1 MKKLVLVFIVS
12 FSFICLW
19 GLIESNPSGG
29 TWNDGNSWI
38 GGLVP
43 SPEDDVLITSNI
55 VINVDASCH
64 NFTISSSG
72 LIQNSYG
79 DHRQFTING
88 NLSNAG
94 FIKNNPNGYYLF
106 VYVKGNVENSGFILN
121 YELAFLGEEAQYFT
135 NSGSLSPAYL
145 IDNYPNSSVILLSD
159 ISTNNTII
167 DFNNDR
173 LVLNS
178 ASGTFNLSMSGGYM
192 IDTILEGGN
201 GATLSMTGGCYLEN
215 SYADEI
221 VFNGT
226 IIIKDNVVIDYLINQ
241 ATVYN
246 YFGDNRT
253 FTINQRLDNYG
264 IICNNPTAYLLFV
277 NIAGDV
283 NNYGTIRS
291 NKIYLTGAAQH
302 KLYQSDSYHSFNC
315 NNFIVSG
322 EGSTKALSNIYF
334 LNCEINLNNTTMI
347 LHNEDNSY
355 GLYLDSGKL
364 LYAILEGGTASVLN
378 LVNNAYLSN
387 VSMDDFIWQGTVIIE
402 NNVSINNLI
411 NQATVYNYSGDHR
424 TLTINQRLDNYE
436 TICNSPN
443 THWLFL
449 TIAGDLYNYGT
460 IFNYQINLISNTQH
474 ILLVQDENHSIAC
487 SHFYI
492 DSVGISKALSDLYY
506 ANCEINLNGTIM
518 MLYDEDNSYSLYING
533 GKLLNATLDG
543 GTASILNLE
552 NNAYLSNVTMDDFI
566 WQGTVIVENNVIINN
581 LINQA
586 TVYNYSDDHHTLTI
600 NQRLDNYGTIRNNL
614 SAYYIYINLGGDL
627 YNYGTIVNHK
637 INLLTLTKD
646 KTGVAAHLLY
656 QDNYNHSFNC
666 SYFYLSPEKG
676 CKALSD
682 LYYTN
687 CEINLNNGIM
697 QLYNGSNS
705 YGLYLN
711 GGKLTYANLD
721 GGTESVLK
729 LENNAYLSNVTMD
742 DFIWQ
747 GTVIIENNVSINN
760 LINQATV
767 YNYSGNHRTLT
778 INQRLDNYGT
788 ICNSPNTHWIFLTIA
803 GDLYNYSSI
812 FNYQITMN
820 GTQDQ
825 HFQHMAD
832 SSINVNYF
840 TLVSDV
846 GAAFWYYNNSLTPY
860 NSSPTNSININPTQ
874 YGTWQPRNP
883 ETGESG
889 RHIIISTGEAHIDTP
904 TAFTIYTDNG
914 IPKLRWNKVSNALFY
929 HLFVSTTPEGLSTV
943 TPITIYDTDLSDNI
957 VTVDLE
963 GVEPIQFYRV
973 TAGY

>member
-411 NQATVYNYSGDHR
+411 NQATVYNYSG
-424 TLTINQRLDNYE
+424 
-436 TICNSPN
+436 
-443 THWLFL
+443 
-449 TIAGDLYNYGT
+449 
-460 IFNYQINLISNTQH
+460 
-474 ILLVQDENHSIAC
+474 
-487 SHFYI
+487 
-492 DSVGISKALSDLYY
+492 
-506 ANCEINLNGTIM
+506 
-518 MLYDEDNSYSLYING
+518 
-533 GKLLNATLDG
+533 
-543 GTASILNLE
+543 
-552 NNAYLSNVTMDDFI
+552 
-566 WQGTVIVENNVIINN
+566 
-581 LINQA
+581 
-586 TVYNYSDDHHTLTI
+586 
-600 NQRLDNYGTIRNNL
+600 
-614 SAYYIYINLGGDL
+614 
-627 YNYGTIVNHK
+627 
-637 INLLTLTKD
+637 
-646 KTGVAAHLLY
+646 
-656 QDNYNHSFNC
+656 
-666 SYFYLSPEKG
+666 
-676 CKALSD
+676 
-682 LYYTN
+682 
-687 CEINLNNGIM
+687 
-697 QLYNGSNS
+697 
-705 YGLYLN
+705 
-711 GGKLTYANLD
+711 
-721 GGTESVLK
+721 
-729 LENNAYLSNVTMD
+729 
-742 DFIWQ
+742 
-747 GTVIIENNVSINN
+747 
-760 LINQATV
+760 
-767 YNYSGNHRTLT
+767 NHRTLT

>member
-1 MKKLVLVFIVS
+1 MKKIFLIFIVL
-12 FSFICLW
+12 FSFLSLW
-19 GLIESNPSGG
+19 GVIESAPGG
-29 TWNDGNSWI
+29 GVWDNGNSWI
-38 GGLVP
+38 GNIVP
-43 SPEDDVLITSNI
+43 NPNDDVLITSNI
-55 VINVDASCH
+55 VLNVDASCH

-106 VYVKGNVENSGFILN
+106 VYVKGNVENSGFIIN

-167 DFNNDR
+167 DFNNDH
-173 LVLNS
+173 LVLHS
-178 ASGTFNLSMSGGYM
+178 PSGTFNLSMSGGYLT
-192 IDTILEGGN
+192 DAILEGGN
-201 GATLSMTGGCYLEN
+201 GASLSMTGGCYLEN

-264 IICNNPTAYLLFV
+264 TICNNPTAYLLFV

-302 KLYQSDSYHSFNC
+302 KLYQSDSYHSFNST
-315 NNFIVSG
+315 NFIVSG

-347 LHNEDNSY
+347 LYNEDNSY

-387 VSMDDFIWQGTVIIE
+387 VSMDNFIWQGTIIIE
-402 NNVSINNLI
+402 NYVSINNLI
-411 NQATVYNYSGDHR
+411 NQATVYNYSGDNRILTINQRLDNYGTICNSPNTHWLFLSIAGDVYNYGTIVNYKINLITLTKDKTGVAAHLLYQDNSTHSFNCSYFYISPEKGCKALSNLYYTNCEINLNNGIMQLYNGSNSYGLYINSGKLLNANLDGGTESILKLENNAYLSYVSMDDFIWQGTVIIENNVSIHNLINQATVYNYSGNHR
-424 TLTINQRLDNYE
+424 TLTINQRLDNYG

-460 IFNYQINLISNTQH
+460 ISNYQIDFISNTQH

-492 DSVGISKALSDLYY
+492 DSVGISRALSDLYY
-506 ANCEINLNGTIM
+506 ANCEINLNSNTM

-533 GKLLNATLDG
+533 GKLLNA
-543 GTASILNLE
+543 S
-552 NNAYLSNVTMDDFI
+552 
-566 WQGTVIVENNVIINN
+566 
-581 LINQA
+581 
-586 TVYNYSDDHHTLTI
+586 
-600 NQRLDNYGTIRNNL
+600 
-614 SAYYIYINLGGDL
+614 
-627 YNYGTIVNHK
+627 
-637 INLLTLTKD
+637 
-646 KTGVAAHLLY
+646 
-656 QDNYNHSFNC
+656 
-666 SYFYLSPEKG
+666 
-676 CKALSD
+676 
-682 LYYTN
+682 
-687 CEINLNNGIM
+687 
-697 QLYNGSNS
+697 
-705 YGLYLN
+705 
-711 GGKLTYANLD
+711 LD

-747 GTVIIENNVSINN
+747 GTVIIENNVNINN

-788 ICNSPNTHWIFLTIA
+788 ICNSPNTHWLFLTIA
-803 GDLYNYSSI
+803 GDLYNYSGI
-812 FNYQITMN
+812 FNYRITMN

-825 HFQHMAD
+825 HFQHMTG

-846 GAAFWYYNNSLTPY
+846 GAAYWYFNDSTTPVNSFPA
-860 NSSPTNSININPTQ
+860 NSININPNQ
-874 YGTWQPRNP
+874 YGTWQSRNP
-883 ETGESG
+883 ETGENG
-889 RHIIISTGEAHIDTP
+889 RCIIISTGEAHIDTP
-904 TAFTIYTDNG
+904 TAFTIYTANG
-914 IPKLRWNKVSNALFY
+914 IPKLRWNQVSNALFY

-963 GVEPIQFYRV
+963 G
-973 TAGY
+973 

>member
-355 GLYLDSGKL
+355 GLYL
-364 LYAILEGGTASVLN
+364 
-378 LVNNAYLSN
+378 
-387 VSMDDFIWQGTVIIE
+387 
-402 NNVSINNLI
+402 
-411 NQATVYNYSGDHR
+411 
-424 TLTINQRLDNYE
+424 
-436 TICNSPN
+436 
-443 THWLFL
+443 
-449 TIAGDLYNYGT
+449 
-460 IFNYQINLISNTQH
+460 
-474 ILLVQDENHSIAC
+474 
-487 SHFYI
+487 
-492 DSVGISKALSDLYY
+492 
-506 ANCEINLNGTIM
+506 
-518 MLYDEDNSYSLYING
+518 
-533 GKLLNATLDG
+533 
-543 GTASILNLE
+543 
-552 NNAYLSNVTMDDFI
+552 
-566 WQGTVIVENNVIINN
+566 
-581 LINQA
+581 
-586 TVYNYSDDHHTLTI
+586 
-600 NQRLDNYGTIRNNL
+600 
-614 SAYYIYINLGGDL
+614 
-627 YNYGTIVNHK
+627 
-637 INLLTLTKD
+637 
-646 KTGVAAHLLY
+646 
-656 QDNYNHSFNC
+656 
-666 SYFYLSPEKG
+666 
-676 CKALSD
+676 
-682 LYYTN
+682 
-687 CEINLNNGIM
+687 
-697 QLYNGSNS
+697 
-705 YGLYLN
+705 N

>member
-1 MKKLVLVFIVS
+1 MKKIFLILIAL
-12 FSFICLW
+12 FSFLNLW
-19 GLIESNPSGG
+19 GVIESAPGG
-29 TWNDGNSWI
+29 GVWDNGNSWI
-38 GGLVP
+38 GNIVP
-43 SPEDDVLITSNI
+43 NPNDDVLITSNI
-55 VINVDASCH
+55 VLNVDASCH
-64 NFTISSSG
+64 NLTISSSG

-94 FIKNNPNGYYLF
+94 FIKNNTNYYL
-106 VYVKGNVENSGFILN
+106 YVRVCGNMENSGNIINRQISFSGSEN
-121 YELAFLGEEAQYFT
+121 QYLT
-135 NSGSLSPAYL
+135 NSGSLSPTYI
-145 IDNYPNSSVILLSD
+145 IDENSASSVILLSNVG
-159 ISTNNTII
+159 TNNSII
-167 DFNNDR
+167 DMNMSH

-178 ASGTFNLSMSGGYM
+178 ASGTFNLSMSGGYLTDA
-192 IDTILEGGN
+192 IIVGGN
-201 GATLSMTGGCYLEN
+201 GASLAMTGGCYLEN

-221 VFNGT
+221 VFNET
-226 IIIKDNVVIDYLINQ
+226 VIIRDDVSIDYLINQ

-246 YFGDNRT
+246 YSGDHRT
-253 FTINQRLDNYG
+253 LTINQRLDNYET
-264 IICNNPTAYLLFV
+264 ICNSPNTHWLFLT
-277 NIAGDV
+277 IAGDLY
-283 NNYGTIRS
+283 NYGTIFNYQINLIS
-291 NKIYLTGAAQH
+291 NTQH
-302 KLYQSDSYHSFNC
+302 ILLVQDENHSIACSHFYIDSVGIS
-315 NNFIVSG
+315 
-322 EGSTKALSNIYF
+322 KALSDLYYA
-334 LNCEINLNNTTMI
+334 NCEINLNGTIMM
-347 LHNEDNSY
+347 LYDEDNSY
-355 GLYLDSGKL
+355 SLYINGGKL
-364 LYAILEGGTASVLN
+364 LNASLDGGTESVLK
-378 LVNNAYLSN
+378 LENNAYLSN
-387 VSMDDFIWQGTVIIE
+387 VTMDDFIWQGTVIIE
-402 NNVSINNLI
+402 NNVNINNLI

-533 GKLLNATLDG
+533 GKLLNA
-543 GTASILNLE
+543 S
-552 NNAYLSNVTMDDFI
+552 
-566 WQGTVIVENNVIINN
+566 
-581 LINQA
+581 
-586 TVYNYSDDHHTLTI
+586 
-600 NQRLDNYGTIRNNL
+600 
-614 SAYYIYINLGGDL
+614 
-627 YNYGTIVNHK
+627 
-637 INLLTLTKD
+637 
-646 KTGVAAHLLY
+646 
-656 QDNYNHSFNC
+656 
-666 SYFYLSPEKG
+666 
-676 CKALSD
+676 
-682 LYYTN
+682 
-687 CEINLNNGIM
+687 
-697 QLYNGSNS
+697 
-705 YGLYLN
+705 
-711 GGKLTYANLD
+711 LD

-747 GTVIIENNVSINN
+747 GTVIIENNVNINN

-788 ICNSPNTHWIFLTIA
+788 ICNSPNTHWLFLTIA
-803 GDLYNYSSI
+803 GDLYNYSGI
-812 FNYQITMN
+812 FNYRITMN

-825 HFQHMAD
+825 HFQHMTG

-846 GAAFWYYNNSLTPY
+846 GAAYWYFNDSTTPV
-860 NSSPTNSININPTQ
+860 NSSPANSININPNQ

-883 ETGESG
+883 ETGENG
-889 RHIIISTGEAHIDTP
+889 RCIIISTGEAHIDTP
-904 TAFTIYTDNG
+904 TAFTIYTVNG
-914 IPKLRWNKVSNALFY
+914 IPKLRWNQVSNALFY

-957 VTVDLE
+957 VEVNLE
-963 GVEPIQFYRV
+963 GADPIQFYRV

>member
-1 MKKLVLVFIVS
+1 MKKIFLILIAL
-12 FSFICLW
+12 FSFLNLW
-19 GLIESNPSGG
+19 GVIESAPGG
-29 TWNDGNSWI
+29 GVWDNGNSWI
-38 GGLVP
+38 GNIVP
-43 SPEDDVLITSNI
+43 NPNDDVLITSNI
-55 VINVDASCH
+55 VLNVDASCH
-64 NFTISSSG
+64 NLTISSSG

-106 VYVKGNVENSGFILN
+106 VYVKGNVDNSGFILN

-167 DFNNDR
+167 DFNNDH
-173 LVLNS
+173 LVLHS
-178 ASGTFNLSMSGGYM
+178 TSGTFNLSMSGGYM

-221 VFNGT
+221 VFNET

-364 LYAILEGGTASVLN
+364 LYAILESGTESILK
-378 LVNNAYLSN
+378 LENNAYLSN
-387 VSMDDFIWQGTVIIE
+387 VSMDDFIWQGTVIVE

-411 NQATVYNYSGDHR
+411 NQATVHNYAGDHR
-424 TLTINQRLDNYE
+424 TLTINQRLDNYG

-449 TIAGDLYNYGT
+449 TIAGDLYNYGA
-460 IFNYQINLISNTQH
+460 ISNYQIDLISNTQH
-474 ILLVQDENHSIAC
+474 ILLIQDENHPIAC

-492 DSVGISKALSDLYY
+492 DSVGIPQALSDLYY
-506 ANCEINLNGTIM
+506 ANCEINLNGTTM
-518 MLYDEDNSYSLYING
+518 MLYDDDNSYSLYING
-533 GKLLNATLDG
+533 GKLLNASLD
-543 GTASILNLE
+543 A
-552 NNAYLSNVTMDDFI
+552 
-566 WQGTVIVENNVIINN
+566 
-581 LINQA
+581 
-586 TVYNYSDDHHTLTI
+586 
-600 NQRLDNYGTIRNNL
+600 
-614 SAYYIYINLGGDL
+614 
-627 YNYGTIVNHK
+627 
-637 INLLTLTKD
+637 
-646 KTGVAAHLLY
+646 
-656 QDNYNHSFNC
+656 
-666 SYFYLSPEKG
+666 
-676 CKALSD
+676 
-682 LYYTN
+682 
-687 CEINLNNGIM
+687 
-697 QLYNGSNS
+697 
-705 YGLYLN
+705 
-711 GGKLTYANLD
+711 
-721 GGTESVLK
+721 GTESVLK

-747 GTVIIENNVSINN
+747 GTVIVENNVSINN

-788 ICNSPNTHWIFLTIA
+788 LCNSPNTHWLFLTIA
-803 GDLYNYSSI
+803 GDLYNYSGI
-812 FNYQITMN
+812 FNYRITMN

-825 HFQHMAD
+825 HFQHMTG

-846 GAAFWYYNNSLTPY
+846 GAAYWYFNDSTTPVNSFPA
-860 NSSPTNSININPTQ
+860 NSININPNQ
-874 YGTWQPRNP
+874 YGTWQSRNP
-883 ETGESG
+883 ETGENG
-889 RHIIISTGEAHIDTP
+889 RCIIISTGEEHIDTP

-914 IPKLRWNKVSNALFY
+914 ILKLRWNKVSNALFY

-963 GVEPIQFYRV
+963 GAEPIQFYRV

>member
-1 MKKLVLVFIVS
+1 
-12 FSFICLW
+12 
-19 GLIESNPSGG
+19 
-29 TWNDGNSWI
+29 
-38 GGLVP
+38 
-43 SPEDDVLITSNI
+43 
-55 VINVDASCH
+55 
-64 NFTISSSG
+64 
-72 LIQNSYG
+72 
-79 DHRQFTING
+79 
-88 NLSNAG
+88 
-94 FIKNNPNGYYLF
+94 
-106 VYVKGNVENSGFILN
+106 
-121 YELAFLGEEAQYFT
+121 
-135 NSGSLSPAYL
+135 
-145 IDNYPNSSVILLSD
+145 
-159 ISTNNTII
+159 
-167 DFNNDR
+167 
-173 LVLNS
+173 
-178 ASGTFNLSMSGGYM
+178 
-192 IDTILEGGN
+192 
-201 GATLSMTGGCYLEN
+201 
-215 SYADEI
+215 
-221 VFNGT
+221 
-226 IIIKDNVVIDYLINQ
+226 
-241 ATVYN
+241 
-246 YFGDNRT
+246 
-253 FTINQRLDNYG
+253 
-264 IICNNPTAYLLFV
+264 ICNNPTAYLLFV

-533 GKLLNATLDG
+533 GKLLNA
-543 GTASILNLE
+543 
-552 NNAYLSNVTMDDFI
+552 
-566 WQGTVIVENNVIINN
+566 
-581 LINQA
+581 
-586 TVYNYSDDHHTLTI
+586 
-600 NQRLDNYGTIRNNL
+600 
-614 SAYYIYINLGGDL
+614 
-627 YNYGTIVNHK
+627 
-637 INLLTLTKD
+637 
-646 KTGVAAHLLY
+646 
-656 QDNYNHSFNC
+656 SF
-666 SYFYLSPEKG
+666 
-676 CKALSD
+676 
-682 LYYTN
+682 
-687 CEINLNNGIM
+687 
-697 QLYNGSNS
+697 
-705 YGLYLN
+705 
-711 GGKLTYANLD
+711 D

-825 HFQHMAD
+825 YFKHMTN